1 MSAAATRVFW
11 TGVGKAKRSS
21 GRYPIME
28 YSVNYF
34 RYEYLRRARE
44 GIQEAEL
51 LRAISQGT
59 KCNQI
64 LSERSTRQICKFLK
78 PMVEPVD
85 SVGELIGRQ
94 ELITGDAITPV

>member
-1 MSAAATRVFW
+1 
-11 TGVGKAKRSS
+11 
-21 GRYPIME
+21 ME

-34 RYEYLRRARE
+34 RYEYLRRAIE
-44 GIQEAEL
+44 AVQEAEL
-51 LRAISQGT
+51 LMAKSPGT

-64 LSERSTRQICKFLK
+64 LSERPTRQICKFLK
-78 PMVEPVD
+78 PTVEPVD